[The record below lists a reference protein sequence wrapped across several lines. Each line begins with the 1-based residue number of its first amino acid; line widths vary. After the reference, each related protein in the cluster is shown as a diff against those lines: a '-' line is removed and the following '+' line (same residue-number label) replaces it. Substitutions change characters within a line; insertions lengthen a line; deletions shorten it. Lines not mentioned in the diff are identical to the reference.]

1 MHVMFQQIKNM
12 KKVLLIIFVLAS
24 MCANAQVY
32 QLMPQYGYQA
42 PRMAFDSTLQIPTTC
57 GVPTLKSVQFVTKKS
72 AVAFDSCNNKFY
84 TYNPKTQVW
93 SEVSGGSGIDS
104 LKRSTDSI
112 FARKN
117 GSFVFQYKDSIGGG
131 SGSDTAKVVIA
142 QVRNIE
148 ATTLQIGEVVYL
160 KSSTGNV
167 ASVKRASNKDD
178 STSSR
183 TLGVVRAS
191 IAPNATGF
199 VTTQGQCEKMNLGSF
214 AEGDILWLDS
224 IAGGFTK
231 IKPIAPFHGV
241 FIGIVERANNGNGIA
256 YIRPQNGFEL
266 NEIHDVQITNPATNN
281 ILLYNSPSKV
291 WQNKAYGL
299 STLLDAGNQSYTRT
313 SNQFRNM
320 ALFDTIGGVNTY
332 MSLQYGGG
340 NTNLLQYQNG
350 IFQSNLSAG
359 TLSIANLQTY
369 GSYIAGGMGFGI
381 DLTLAGSYGHC
392 MQFFKTS
399 TNNIRKLSSKFTTS
413 TQNFA
418 TTSYLPETDGTLA
431 NKVLLNGTTYN
442 SDDNGQINLGTIG
455 GGIDSLRR
463 SRDSVFARKNG
474 TFIFQYRDSI
484 GGGGSGSTG
493 VNGLNG
499 TTNIGLGG
507 TLSQNTTINGAGYSL
522 NIGTTG
528 STLTTLKLNGEQVQ
542 FENLNPRN
550 IADQSRIAIAVLD
563 TTNNNTLR
571 TIPIGSVGEGKVLR
585 GKFTCIFD
593 QNINDYVVSWKI
605 DKNNTGYTWSLYRFA
620 GGRFNLQNNVVDPNA
635 ENAFIN
641 DCDWFG
647 GLMFR
652 PNNISSER
660 YGQIFELDKHTAQI
674 KLFDA
679 SGNGVDEVE
688 GASFEIRFYENCEE
702 GNSNSPQ

>member
-1 MHVMFQQIKNM
+1 MHVMFQQIKSM
-12 KKVLLIIFVLAS
+12 KKVLLIIFVLAN
-24 MCANAQVY
+24 MCAKAQVY
-32 QLMPQYGYQA
+32 QIMPQYGYQA
-42 PRMAFDSTLQIPTTC
+42 PRMMFDSTLQIPTFC

-93 SEVSGGSGIDS
+93 SEVSGGGGGSGIDS

-117 GSFVFQYKDSIGGG
+117 GSFVFQYKDSIGAGG

-142 QVRNIE
+142 QVRNVE
-148 ATTLQIGEVVYL
+148 ATTLNVGEVVYI
-160 KSSTGNV
+160 KGSTGNV

-199 VTTQGQCEKMNLGSF
+199 VTTQGQCEKMNLGSYS
-214 AEGDILWLDS
+214 EGDILWLDS
-224 IAGGFTK
+224 IAGGVTK
-231 IKPIAPFHGV
+231 IKPQAPLHGV
-241 FIGIVERANNGNGIA
+241 FIGIVERANNGNGIS
-256 YIRPQNGFEL
+256 YIKPQNGYEIG
-266 NEIHDVQITNPATNN
+266 EIHDVAITSVKNN
-281 ILLYNSPSKV
+281 NVLIYSDTTKV
-291 WQNKAYGL
+291 WKNRPYGL
-299 STLLDAGNQSYTRT
+299 QSLLNAGNIALNSSIGLNNGSNYSSWINDGSSQQFSMQNSSQYTNISYPTYQTFYNNGFGNTKAQSMIIGYNTNIT
-313 SNQFRNM
+313 QYALSWNKLNSSNVGFEKYLLPRYQTNQTQSHSYY
-320 ALFDTIGGVNTY
+320 LPDVNTGA
-332 MSLQYGGG
+332 SSINLVTSVNGNVADNYG
-340 NTNLLQYQNG
+340 NVT
-350 IFQSNLSAG
+350 ISAG
-359 TLSIANLQTY
+359 
-369 GSYIAGGMGFGI
+369 
-381 DLTLAGSYGHC
+381 
-392 MQFFKTS
+392 
-399 TNNIRKLSSKFTTS
+399 
-413 TQNFA
+413 
-418 TTSYLPETDGTLA
+418 
-431 NKVLLNGTTYN
+431 
-442 SDDNGQINLGTIG
+442 
-455 GGIDSLRR
+455 
-463 SRDSVFARKNG
+463 
-474 TFIFQYRDSI
+474 
-484 GGGGSGSTG
+484 GSTG

-507 TLSQNTTINGAGYSL
+507 TLSQSTTINGAGYSL
-522 NIGTTG
+522 NIGTTN
-528 STLTTLKLNGEQVQ
+528 STLTTLRLNGEQVQ

-550 IADQSRIAIAVLD
+550 IADQSKIAIAVID

-571 TIPIGSVGEGKVLR
+571 TISYSSLPSGEGKVLR

-593 QNINDYVVSWKI
+593 PFINDFVVSWKI

-635 ENAFIN
+635 GNAFIN

-652 PNNISSER
+652 PNNISTER

-702 GNSNSPQ
+702 GNTNSPQ